1 MRGKTHCTIGIL
13 STIQACILFKIPI
26 SIFNLVLA
34 AIFSILPDL
43 DESNS
48 TISNVF
54 LKQDA
59 SKLILKI
66 VIYIINFAIFFISLK
81 INNNNFFL
89 SSIVTF
95 IAIMV
100 LESKI
105 NHILLRKILLS
116 LTLILLSLCL
126 FFIKVKIYFVIFF
139 LMLASFP
146 WLKHRSFSHSIF
158 AIIVIYFLLKQIEII
173 YNISNLSFLN
183 GRFDKSDT
191 LHSML
196 FSYLVASEI
205 PSLDISIPNNLHLLF
220 IFSSEYS

>member
-66 VIYIINFAIFFISLK
+66 VIYIINQK
-81 INNNNFFL
+81 QMKL
-89 SSIVTF
+89 SASTMR
-95 IAIMV
+95 IAIIQLMYYI
-100 LESKI
+100 S
-105 NHILLRKILLS
+105 S
-116 LTLILLSLCL
+116 LTLFCQKRSRDYTITPQGNFTIFYSQSILSC
-126 FFIKVKIYFVIFF
+126 YQPPYYP
-139 LMLASFP
+139 M
-146 WLKHRSFSHSIF
+146 RSKE
-158 AIIVIYFLLKQIEII
+158 L
-173 YNISNLSFLN
+173 
-183 GRFDKSDT
+183 G
-191 LHSML
+191 
-196 FSYLVASEI
+196 
-205 PSLDISIPNNLHLLF
+205 
-220 IFSSEYS
+220 

>member
-100 LESKI
+100 L
-105 NHILLRKILLS
+105 
-116 LTLILLSLCL
+116 
-126 FFIKVKIYFVIFF
+126 
-139 LMLASFP
+139 
-146 WLKHRSFSHSIF
+146 
-158 AIIVIYFLLKQIEII
+158 
-173 YNISNLSFLN
+173 
-183 GRFDKSDT
+183 
-191 LHSML
+191 
-196 FSYLVASEI
+196 
-205 PSLDISIPNNLHLLF
+205 
-220 IFSSEYS
+220 